1 MTRLIVLVILLTVTT
16 VGDAIAQSN
25 RRARKETK
33 ASMNDQASRKEARV
47 SNFDEQLEAGRKA
60 HMQKQTKKTRKR
72 MKANRKR
79 SERIDKGTHLPF
91 YKRWF
96 RKRHF
101 K

>member
-1 MTRLIVLVILLTVTT
+1 MIRVLIVLILMVSLPHFVSGQ
-16 VGDAIAQSN
+16 GD

-33 ASMNDQASRKEARV
+33 SSQDDQAKKKAEREATYD
-47 SNFDEQLEAGRKA
+47 SE
-60 HMQKQTKKTRKR
+60 MQKRQEKHLKSQTKKTRKR

-96 RKRHF
+96 RKKRIR
-101 K
+101 